1 MTFRRTFAEPSP
13 RDQAYITIENA
24 CYGCE
29 HRLIKSIEVSK
40 GIDTTVKVV
49 EGMQFDRGYI
59 SPYFVTDTE
68 KMERSE
74 EHTLNSSHL

>member
-1 MTFRRTFAEPSP
+1 MEKVTK
-13 RDQAYITIENA
+13 DGVITIENA

-49 EGMQFDRGYI
+49 EGMQLPPRGRQ
-59 SPYFVTDTE
+59 P
-68 KMERSE
+68 
-74 EHTLNSSHL
+74 